1 MTHSN
6 NNYINQLEPRIKQRL
21 RSQFI
26 SEICKNSKKITM
38 DVIVIH
44 QADQVIA
51 ALDLQKKGY
60 HNINITYMN
69 PLSRV
74 SVNVNV
80 IVS

>member
-1 MTHSN
+1 
-6 NNYINQLEPRIKQRL
+6 
-21 RSQFI
+21 
-26 SEICKNSKKITM
+26 M

-51 ALDLQKKGY
+51 ALYLQNKEY

-74 SVNVNV
+74 SVNV
-80 IVS
+80 IAS

>member
-1 MTHSN
+1 
-6 NNYINQLEPRIKQRL
+6 
-21 RSQFI
+21 
-26 SEICKNSKKITM
+26 M